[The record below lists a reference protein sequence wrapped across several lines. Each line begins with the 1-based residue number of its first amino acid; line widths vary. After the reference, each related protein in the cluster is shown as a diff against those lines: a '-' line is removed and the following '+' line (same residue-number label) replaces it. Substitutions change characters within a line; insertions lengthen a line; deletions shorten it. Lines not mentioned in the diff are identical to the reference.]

1 MQTAWE
7 SDTYLWR
14 YFEIKIKTEII
25 KPNLF
30 LKSMHIHTQ
39 LTNVILFY
47 YAYIHFMGLINELYT
62 STRHNGNKPIPTV
75 C

>member
-1 MQTAWE
+1 
-7 SDTYLWR
+7 
-14 YFEIKIKTEII
+14 
-25 KPNLF
+25 
-30 LKSMHIHTQ
+30 MHIHTQ
-39 LTNVILFY
+39 LTKVILFY